1 MVTSFIPPICKMRI
15 ILSMLLAVYF
25 LYRDFP
31 GGVVVKSPLADAGD
45 PRDVGL
51 ILELGRTSGEGKG
64 NPL

>member
-1 MVTSFIPPICKMRI
+1 
-15 ILSMLLAVYF
+15 MLLAVYF

-31 GGVVVKSPLADAGD
+31 GGVVGKSLADAGD

-51 ILELGRTSGEGKG
+51 TPELGRTSGERKG

>member
-1 MVTSFIPPICKMRI
+1 
-15 ILSMLLAVYF
+15 MLLAVYF